1 MFVPLQLLC
10 IVEEINY
17 GNIYTMEIVISKGS
31 QNLWPLFTP
40 KVSWRQNAENC
51 LIWLGVEACPGSRVS
66 PNFLAWNTNEILG
79 KCTYFFCDI
88 ELMELFLYL
97 HCYLLS
103 LFWLI
108 SISRKN
114 NQKIFWFFLKFWF
127 DEFFDNYFRFIN
139 DPHAQIEHVVIL
151 SDKYMDMA
159 TVATF
164 DVRRGC
170 VEFNV
175 INRFAEVG
183 QMLAHIKR
191 ASNDLAESIFGDV
204 CFHLWQEQF
213 TKTMQWFTCSKK

>member
-1 MFVPLQLLC
+1 M
-10 IVEEINY
+10 
-17 GNIYTMEIVISKGS
+17 G
-31 QNLWPLFTP
+31 
-40 KVSWRQNAENC
+40 
-51 LIWLGVEACPGSRVS
+51 
-66 PNFLAWNTNEILG
+66 
-79 KCTYFFCDI
+79 
-88 ELMELFLYL
+88 LFLNL
-97 HCYLLS
+97 RCYLLS
-103 LFWLI
+103 FFWLI
-108 SISRKN
+108 SISWENSKKKKFN
-114 NQKIFWFFLKFWF
+114 FLNF
-127 DEFFDNYFRFIN
+127 DLTNFLMIIFRFIN

-213 TKTMQWFTCSKK
+213 TKTMQ

>member
-1 MFVPLQLLC
+1 MS
-10 IVEEINY
+10 N
-17 GNIYTMEIVISKGS
+17 
-31 QNLWPLFTP
+31 QNLMFTTTY
-40 KVSWRQNAENC
+40 SF
-51 LIWLGVEACPGSRVS
+51 LLS
-66 PNFLAWNTNEILG
+66 PAAVHCRRDQLWKHLHDG
-79 KCTYFFCDI
+79 DCDLQRFS
-88 ELMELFLYL
+88 ELMAFVHTESQLTAKCKELSHLVRGRGLSWFKSLSRFLG
-97 HCYLLS
+97 
-103 LFWLI
+103 
-108 SISRKN
+108 
-114 NQKIFWFFLKFWF
+114 LKY
-127 DEFFDNYFRFIN
+127 ERNLRFIKV
-139 DPHAQIEHVVIL
+139 DLQAQVEHVVIL

-213 TKTMQWFTCSKK
+213 TKTMQ

>member
-1 MFVPLQLLC
+1 MHCRRDQLWKHLHDGDCDLQRF
-10 IVEEINY
+10 
-17 GNIYTMEIVISKGS
+17 S
-31 QNLWPLFTP
+31 
-40 KVSWRQNAENC
+40 
-51 LIWLGVEACPGSRVS
+51 
-66 PNFLAWNTNEILG
+66 
-79 KCTYFFCDI
+79 
-88 ELMELFLYL
+88 ELMAFVHTESQLTAKCRELSHLVRGRGLSWFKSLSKFLG
-97 HCYLLS
+97 
-103 LFWLI
+103 
-108 SISRKN
+108 
-114 NQKIFWFFLKFWF
+114 LKY
-127 DEFFDNYFRFIN
+127 ERNLRFIN
-139 DPHAQIEHVVIL
+139 DLHAQVEHVVVL

-213 TKTMQWFTCSKK
+213 TKTMQ